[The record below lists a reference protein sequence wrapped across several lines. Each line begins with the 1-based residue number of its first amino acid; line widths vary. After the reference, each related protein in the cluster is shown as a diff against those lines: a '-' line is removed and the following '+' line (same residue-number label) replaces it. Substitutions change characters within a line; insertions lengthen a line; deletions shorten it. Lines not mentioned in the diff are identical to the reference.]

1 MYTLDTNAVI
11 YYLNNDKI
19 TVPILRDILKKD
31 VPIYISTVSEVE
43 LFGYPNLS
51 VIEEREISNILSSL
65 ATIPLDSRIAGIAG
79 FIRRTYHLKI
89 ADSIIAATALFT
101 GSVLLTR
108 NVKDFQ
114 KGKELNVIKV

>member
-51 VIEEREISNILSSL
+51 VTEEREISNILSSL

-79 FIRRTYHLKI
+79 FIRRTYNLKI

-114 KGKELNVIKV
+114 KVKELNVMKV